1 MNEDFG
7 NDFITVTDEEGHEYT
22 LEHLATTEIDDNLYM
37 AFLPADI
44 DEDDDEFGLI
54 LFKVVEEDGEQ
65 VFEQLEDDDEIN
77 LVHNT
82 FIEMFS
88 EDETFLLEEDA

>member
-7 NDFITVTDEEGHEYT
+7 NDFITVTDEEGHEYI
-22 LEHLATTEIDDNLYM
+22 LEHLATTEINDMLYM

-44 DEDDDEFGLI
+44 DEDDDEYGLI

-65 VFEQLEDDDEIN
+65 MFEQLEDDDEVN

-82 FIEMFS
+82 FIEILA
-88 EDETFLLEEDA
+88 EDENFSLED

>member
-1 MNEDFG
+1 MSEDFG
-7 NDFITVTDEEGHEYT
+7 NDFITVTDEEGREYT
-22 LEHLATTEIDDNLYM
+22 LEHLATTEINDILYM

-44 DEDDDEFGLI
+44 DEDDDEYGLI

-65 VFEQLEDDDEIN
+65 LFEQLEDDGEIS

-82 FIEMFS
+82 FIELLS
-88 EDETFLLEEDA
+88 EDDEFLTEETI

>member
-7 NDFITVTDEEGHEYT
+7 NDIFTVTDEEGQEYS
-22 LEHLATTEIDDNLYM
+22 LEHLSTTEINDTLYM

-44 DEDDDEFGLI
+44 DEDDDEYGLI
-54 LFKVVEEDGEQ
+54 LLKVIEENGEQ
-65 VFEQLEDDDEIN
+65 MFEQLEDENEIS

-82 FIEMFS
+82 FI
-88 EDETFLLEEDA
+88 DLLEEDENSLPEDYF